1 MTTRINPPAFNK
13 DKNYERFKQE
23 LLAWKEITDL
33 RQDKQGIAIALSL
46 PEEDESKIREKVFH
60 QIPLDDLKSD
70 DGFTVLLNFLD
81 KHLAKDDL
89 SDSLEKFE
97 DFEDFKRAE
106 GQSINEYVAT
116 FDAKYRKVE
125 KKKMTLPSEILAFK
139 LIRKAN
145 ITKEEKLLVL
155 TGMNYD
161 NKGTLYEEAKQS
173 LKKFKGGDSS
183 SSAAIKLEPKFITDN
198 EEAFL
203 AAGYGRGKRGKQG
216 GGDREESWQR
226 WRPRRRGPGG
236 PQFSGTEYR
245 RQGARGGYQQTES
258 GSRISQPSD
267 RNRKNINPLG
277 PDGRTLTC
285 KSCGSYRHLLPACPD
300 SWENMRK
307 IKVVEEEHAV
317 LFTGY
322 NTEEVRRLGVDA
334 RNCAVLDSACS
345 STVCGDSW
353 LNNYIE
359 SLDKNDRQ
367 KVKQTKGQRVFKFGG
382 GTYLQSKGEYSL
394 PVVIAGK
401 EATINTDVV
410 ESDIPLLLSR
420 TVMKKAAVKI
430 DLENDT
436 ATIMGKEVALN
447 LTTSGHYCI
456 PIDKSEEVPV
466 ENVCAVHLDSLNNQD
481 RIKTLLK
488 LHIQFA
494 HPPKNRLIALLKD
507 ADEWKEEYE
516 EIIEQIN
523 EKCELCKVYAKT
535 PSWPVVGLAMASKFN
550 EKVAMD
556 LKQWNGRWILH
567 IIDMWS
573 RYTVSTFVDRKK
585 PANIIDALMTQW
597 IGKFGVMRSLMT
609 DNGGEFNSDEMRDI
623 TSVLNI
629 QLCTTA
635 GESPFQNGLCERV
648 HAITDMM
655 LVKLEADYGKINSQ
669 TLLSWANMARNSLQ
683 MRNGYSSHQL
693 VFGENPNLPNI
704 MNNKLPALQGTTRS
718 EVFAD
723 HLNALHA
730 ARKAFIQTEADERIR
745 RALRNKVRA
754 SEQVFENGDRVF
766 YKREEKER
774 WLGPGKVV
782 FQDGKVVFVRHGGVF
797 VRVSPNRLQKVNS
810 YLTDEDERKT

>member
-1 MTTRINPPAFNK
+1 M
-13 DKNYERFKQE
+13 
-23 LLAWKEITDL
+23 
-33 RQDKQGIAIALSL
+33 
-46 PEEDESKIREKVFH
+46 
-60 QIPLDDLKSD
+60 
-70 DGFTVLLNFLD
+70 
-81 KHLAKDDL
+81 
-89 SDSLEKFE
+89 
-97 DFEDFKRAE
+97 
-106 GQSINEYVAT
+106 
-116 FDAKYRKVE
+116 
-125 KKKMTLPSEILAFK
+125 
-139 LIRKAN
+139 IRKAN

-161 NKGTLYEEAKQS
+161 NKGTLYEEAKKS
-173 LKKFKGGDSS
+173 LKKIKGGDSV
-183 SSAAIKLEPKFITDN
+183 SSASVKLEPAYFTDN
-198 EEAFL
+198 EETLL
-203 AAGYGRGKRGKQG
+203 AAGYVRGKRGKQG
-216 GGDREESWQR
+216 GGDREENWQR
-226 WRPRRRGPGG
+226 WRPRRGG
-236 PQFSGTEYR
+236 QGGSQFSGTEYR
-245 RQGARGGYQQTES
+245 RQGARGHQQTES
-258 GSRISQPSD
+258 GYWISQTSD

-307 IKVVEEEHAV
+307 VNVVEEEHAV

-334 RNCAVLDSACS
+334 RNCAVLDCACS
-345 STVCGDSW
+345 STVCGTNW
-353 LNNYIE
+353 INNYIQ

-367 KVKQTKGQRVFKFGG
+367 KVVQTKGRRVFRFGG
-382 GTYLQSKGEYSL
+382 GTCLQSKGEYSL

-401 EATINTDVV
+401 EATVNTDVV

-420 TVMKKAAVKI
+420 TAMKKAALKM

-466 ENVCAVHLDSLNNQD
+466 ENVCAVNLEILSKQD

-488 LHIQFA
+488 LHRQFA

-507 ADEWKEEYE
+507 ADIWKEEYE

-523 EKCELCKVYAKT
+523 EECELCKIYAKT
-535 PSWPVVGLAMASKFN
+535 LSRPVVGMPMASKFN

-556 LKQWNGRWILH
+556 LKLWNGRWILH

-573 RYTVSTFVDRKK
+573 RYTLSTFVDRKR
-585 PANIIDALMTQW
+585 PANIIDALVTQW
-597 IGKFGVMRSLMT
+597 IGKFGVMKALMT
-609 DNGGEFNSDEMRDI
+609 DNGGEFNSNEMRDI
-623 TSVLNI
+623 TSVLNV
-629 QLCTTA
+629 QLCTTS

-655 LVKLEADYGKINSQ
+655 LVKLEADFGEINSQ

-683 MRNGYSSHQL
+683 MWNGYSSHQL

-704 MNNKLPALQGTTRS
+704 MNNNLPALQGTTSS
-718 EVFAD
+718 EVFAQ

-730 ARKAFIQTEADERIR
+730 ARKAFIQTEADERI
-745 RALRNKVRA
+745 
-754 SEQVFENGDRVF
+754 
-766 YKREEKER
+766 
-774 WLGPGKVV
+774 
-782 FQDGKVVFVRHGGVF
+782 
-797 VRVSPNRLQKVNS
+797 
-810 YLTDEDERKT
+810 